1 MDNTKNETSS
11 NESNKKIEKL
21 MENLKDKIEPT
32 EAQFDNLKNI
42 AEQYS
47 GKSDNE
53 IFFEIIKLNKK
64 FSEEM
69 SKEEYE
75 EKLKKLETI
84 RPLLSEEQSRKLDK
98 ILEVLKKSE

>member
-11 NESNKKIEKL
+11 NESNQKIEKL